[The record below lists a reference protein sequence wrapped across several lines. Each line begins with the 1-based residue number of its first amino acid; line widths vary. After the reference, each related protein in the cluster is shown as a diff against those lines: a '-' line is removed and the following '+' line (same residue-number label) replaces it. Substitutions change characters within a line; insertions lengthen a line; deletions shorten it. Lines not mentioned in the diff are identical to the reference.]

1 MVLLKVNR
9 RQETGTR
16 RVKPL
21 RRKGL
26 IPGVMYGH
34 GKETVSLSLD
44 KNDLA
49 QALARGERLLELDLA
64 GATQNVLIKEVQY
77 DPFGQEILHIDLARV
92 NLDELVEVTVPIVLR
107 GIPAGAADGGVLQQI
122 VAQVSIECMV
132 RAIPDEIRVPV
143 NEMKVGDVLRLR
155 DLPLPQGAKLVGD
168 PDIIVC
174 TVTVIA
180 EAEVA
185 PAEVEKATAEP
196 EVITER
202 KPTEEEE
209 GQEKSKD
216 KSKDKD

>member
-1 MVLLKVNR
+1 MALLKVNQ

-16 RVKPL
+16 RVQSL

-44 KNDLA
+44 KHDLV
-49 QALARGERLLELDLA
+49 QALSRGERLLELDLA
-64 GATQNVLIKEVQY
+64 GATQNVLIKQVQY
-77 DPFGQEILHIDLARV
+77 DPFGQEVLHIDLARV

-107 GIPAGAADGGVLQQI
+107 GVPAGAADGGVLQQI
-122 VAQVSIECMV
+122 VAQASIECMV
-132 RAIPDEIRVPV
+132 RAIPDEIRLPV

-155 DLPLPQGAKLVGD
+155 DLPLPSGAKLVGD

-174 TVTVIA
+174 TVTVIT

-185 PAEVEKATAEP
+185 PPEGEVAAAEP

-202 KPTEEEE
+202 KPAEEEE
-209 GQEKSKD
+209 GQEKPKE
-216 KSKDKD
+216 KSKDKE